1 VLAVGALQALKERNI
16 QSPEQ
21 VGVVGYG
28 NDIFGDLTT
37 PTLTSVEQ
45 FPQEIG
51 ANAARI
57 MLQIL
62 EDKHTETIPKTISI
76 KPRLVIRGSSSRRKI

>member
-1 VLAVGALQALKERNI
+1 
-16 QSPEQ
+16 

-76 KPRLVIRGSSSRRKI
+76 KPRLVIRASSSRRKI